1 MTTISTRMRTRRK
14 RKRTS
19 GSSPLRAFFIVAL
32 ALAMAFSGFARE
44 KRKIAPASTALITG
58 TVFRD
63 SGLSLPGAAIT
74 LQAEAA
80 PGAKSK
86 AQKIRAVS
94 DSRGEFAIRVPA
106 APMRYTFSVT
116 ADGFETSNKQVVI
129 QGEERVDLSIQLSPR
144 PK

>member
-1 MTTISTRMRTRRK
+1 M

-19 GSSPLRAFFIVAL
+19 GSSLRRTFFIVTLTL
-32 ALAMAFSGFARE
+32 AAAFSGFARE
-44 KRKIAPASTALITG
+44 KRKATPAPTALIVG
-58 TVFRD
+58 TVFRNT
-63 SGLSLPGAAIT
+63 GLSLPGATIT
-74 LQAEAA
+74 LEEEAA

-86 AQKIRAVS
+86 AKKIRAVS
-94 DSRGEFAIRVPA
+94 DTRGEFAIRVPA

-144 PK
+144 LK